1 MAEKDNLFSAGD
13 WLRIPICN
21 FFKDARL
28 QVFEYLLRSYQHC
41 YNRIPK
47 DHGTCFG
54 LSSSGTV
61 NNSYK
66 SLFNK
71 NNLLSEKFSGN
82 MRMCLY
88 LVATMCLGAWICKAS
103 VQYRALA
110 EKAVDAF
117 YRLANT
123 REQIQAYVFDV
134 IRATVPKMGVDSSF
148 EQKNE
153 IAKAVEEELEKAMF
167 TYGYEI
173 VQTLIVDIERDEQW
187 KKAMNEINLNIV
199 NCALPAAMA
208 LTADPI
214 ASLVY
219 TACYYSLLSLSI
231 KDRNIPTHLVAESFH
246 IVKDVK
252 QKRRHIPS
260 ASSALFFGGI
270 LGLIQAILLISA
282 AKPLLNF
289 MGDSPML
296 HPAQQYLKLR
306 SLGAPAVLLSL
317 AM

>member
-1 MAEKDNLFSAGD
+1 MGLALG
-13 WLRIPICN
+13 C
-21 FFKDARL
+21 L
-28 QVFEYLLRSYQHC
+28 QVEQSTIAIRAFSIKTIAIREV
-41 YNRIPK
+41 
-47 DHGTCFG
+47 FG
-54 LSSSGTV
+54 KYEDV
-61 NNSYK
+61 
-66 SLFNK
+66 
-71 NNLLSEKFSGN
+71 
-82 MRMCLY
+82 
-88 LVATMCLGAWICKAS
+88 LVPGCHYVPWCMGRQIICKAS

-187 KKAMNEINLNIV
+187 KKAMNEINV
-199 NCALPAAMA
+199 AG
-208 LTADPI
+208 PI

-252 QKRRHIPS
+252 QKRRHILP
-260 ASSALFFGGI
+260 ASSALFFG
-270 LGLIQAILLISA
+270 AIPEIEVSWCSCGSSFVSDVAITVDYSTKA
-282 AKPLLNF
+282 AELEFAFNGKWI
-289 MGDSPML
+289 
-296 HPAQQYLKLR
+296 
-306 SLGAPAVLLSL
+306 V
-317 AM
+317 

>member
-21 FFKDARL
+21 FFKDA
-28 QVFEYLLRSYQHC
+28 
-41 YNRIPK
+41 RIPK

-187 KKAMNEINLNIV
+187 KKAMNEINV
-199 NCALPAAMA
+199 
-208 LTADPI
+208 ADPI